1 MGNGSFNP
9 CAMTRKKDKY
19 QQLAK
24 SQAQINGVLIRLPS
38 QGDHLRILANKADE
52 LIAGNG
58 GTPPDHWKDLTGV
71 LKAVAIAKGSHDP
84 ENEIINSSRSTSQN
98 I

>member
-19 QQLAK
+19 QQLAE
-24 SQAQINGVLIRLPS
+24 SQAQVNGVLIRLPS
-38 QGDHLRILANKADE
+38 QGDHLRRMANNANE

-58 GTPPDHWKDLTGV
+58 GTPPDHWKELTGV
-71 LKAVAIAKGSHDP
+71 LKAVAITKGSHDP
-84 ENEIINSSRSTSQN
+84 KNEITSSSRSTSQN